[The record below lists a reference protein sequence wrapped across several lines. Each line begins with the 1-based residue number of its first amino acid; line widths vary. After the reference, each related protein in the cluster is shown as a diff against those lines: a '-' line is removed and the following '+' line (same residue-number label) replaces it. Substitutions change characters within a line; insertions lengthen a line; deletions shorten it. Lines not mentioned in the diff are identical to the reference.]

1 MTHLFD
7 LAEETLGISF
17 SPQSR
22 ERFNKYCEVLLETN
36 KVMNLTAITEPEQVY
51 LKHFID
57 SVAVL
62 TADDLKNKKIIDVGC
77 GAGFPGLPIKISEPS
92 VSLTLLDSL
101 GKRISFLSSLIDE
114 LGLKDVRCMHARA
127 EEEALKPEM
136 REQFDFAVS
145 RAVASLPM
153 LCELCLPFVK
163 VGGSFIAMKAQG
175 YEEELEQA
183 KSAIEILGAQV
194 SKIKKYLLPGSD
206 INHVLIIIKK
216 VSATPANYPRRFAKI
231 QKKPL

>member
-7 LAEETLGISF
+7 LAEKSLGISF
-17 SPQSR
+17 STEAR
-22 ERFNKYCEVLLETN
+22 ERFSQYCESLLETN
-36 KVMNLTAITEPEQVY
+36 KVMNLTAITEPELVY

-57 SVAVL
+57 SAAVL
-62 TADDLKNKKIIDVGC
+62 TADNLSGKKIIDVGC
-77 GAGFPGLPIKISEPS
+77 GAGFPGLPIKICDPS

-101 GKRISFLSSLIDE
+101 GKRISFLSSLTDS
-114 LGLKDVRCMHARA
+114 LGLEDVTCIHARA
-127 EEEALKPEM
+127 EEEALKSDM

-163 VGGSFIAMKAQG
+163 IGGSFIAMKSQD
-175 YEEELEQA
+175 YKEELEQA
-183 KSAIEILGAQV
+183 QSAISTLGAKV
-194 SKIKKYLLPGSD
+194 DEIKEYSLPGSD
-206 INHVLIIIKK
+206 ITHILIVIKK
-216 VSATPANYPRRFAKI
+216 ESETPANYPRRFAKI